1 MKVIAVYNIKGGVGK
16 TAACVNL
23 SYSCAKSGMKT
34 LLWDLDSQGA
44 ASYYFNVKP
53 EVKGGTK
60 KLFKTKAIDEL
71 IKETD
76 IENLDLLPAD
86 FSYRHMDLFLD
97 SEKKPKKRMSE
108 FLCRFE
114 DDYDVLFLD
123 CPPSFSLVSENIF
136 NSADVMLV
144 PLIPTTLSLRT
155 YGQILDYV
163 GEHKKLSLQLM
174 PFFSMVDRR
183 KKLHL
188 ETTDDNQ
195 NSIKWVLRT
204 SIPYLSIIE
213 NMGIRR
219 APIGLFAPNSL
230 AASLFD
236 QLWTEIVLRAKL
248 NSR

>member
-1 MKVIAVYNIKGGVGK
+1 MKVIALYNIKGGVGK

-23 SYSCAKSGMKT
+23 AYSCAKSGMKT

-60 KLFKTKAIDEL
+60 KLFKTKEIGKL
-71 IKETD
+71 VKETD

-108 FLCRFE
+108 FLSRFE

-136 NSADVMLV
+136 NSADIMLV

-155 YGQILDYV
+155 YEQITEYV
-163 GEHKKLSLQLM
+163 GEHKKLSLKLM
-174 PFFSMVDRR
+174 PFFSMVDKR
-183 KKLHL
+183 KKLHVDTIL
-188 ETTDDNQ
+188 DD
-195 NSIKWVLRT
+195 KKRLTGVLQT
-204 SIPYLSIIE
+204 GIPYLSIIE
-213 NMGIRR
+213 NMGVHR
-219 APIGLFAPNSL
+219 APVGLFAPKSQ
-230 AASLFD
+230 AAILFD
-236 QLWTEIVLRAKL
+236 QLWTEVVLVAK
-248 NSR
+248 R